1 MFSKQ
6 WFMRIHFIGALGEN
20 SPQMNLT
27 LTVSVLC
34 VFVQI
39 LTLDYIAHVCSR
51 NNEAFLLC

>member
-1 MFSKQ
+1 MFNKQ
-6 WFMRIHFIGALGEN
+6 WFMRIHFIGVLSEN

-39 LTLDYIAHVCSR
+39 LTLDYIAHVGSG